1 MENAPGLAEIIR
13 QWSFD
18 PVWIAFGLA
27 AIAAYGLAFRRAKR
41 LGFEHPAWRLA
52 LFSMGVLIT
61 VVSIVSPIEH
71 YSGQLLWVDFTGF
84 LLLTMIVPPLILL
97 GAPLTLAFRASGKRG
112 RRRWRGFYR
121 SRPVSA
127 LTFPVVAWV
136 LFAVVT
142 YLWQFSALTEWAQ
155 RNPAVRDLQQAS
167 LLLVGLVFWLPAVAA
182 DPMRWRIPYP
192 LRTLYVFVEMTHKSL
207 FGGMFL
213 SMNTAMHAR
222 FAANA
227 PAWAPDAL
235 TDQRMAILIL
245 WIGGNLIFVAALIG
259 LVIGWIRYEQ
269 RNAHRTDYRL
279 RLQREAKRLR
289 RQALDQV
296 FNKGI

>member
-1 MENAPGLAEIIR
+1 MESAPGFAEVIR

-18 PVWIAFGLA
+18 PLWVALGVA
-27 AIAAYGLAFRRAKR
+27 ALWAYGFGFRRAGR
-41 LGFEHPAWRLA
+41 LGFEHPAWRLV
-52 LFSMGVLIT
+52 LFTAGVLLT
-61 VVSIVSPIEH
+61 VVSILSPIEH

-97 GAPLTLAFRASGKRG
+97 GAPLTLTFRASGTRG
-112 RRRWRGFYR
+112 RRMARDFYR
-121 SRPVSA
+121 SWPVSA
-127 LTFPVVAWV
+127 LTFPVVAWL

-155 RNPAVRDLQQAS
+155 DHALVRDLQQAS
-167 LLLVGLVFWLPAVAA
+167 LLLVGLLFWMPALAV
-182 DPMRWRIPYP
+182 DPMRWQVPYP

-213 SMNTAMHAR
+213 SMNTAMHSH
-222 FAANA
+222 FASNA

-235 TDQRMAILIL
+235 TDQRIAILIL
-245 WIGGNLIFVAALIG
+245 WIGGNLIFVVALIG

-269 RNAHRTDYRL
+269 RNTHRTDYRL
-279 RLQREAKRLR
+279 SLQREAKRR
-289 RQALDQV
+289 RRAALDKV
-296 FNKGI
+296 FDKGV